1 MPTEGIITKLEN
13 TQNSTLA
20 LFSSLNITNVVNKVW
35 INFELF
41 FDNVEKIVF
50 DIALNQDFVLPGDRG
65 SSGKLVGKKL

>member
-65 SSGKLVGKKL
+65 SSGGCAR